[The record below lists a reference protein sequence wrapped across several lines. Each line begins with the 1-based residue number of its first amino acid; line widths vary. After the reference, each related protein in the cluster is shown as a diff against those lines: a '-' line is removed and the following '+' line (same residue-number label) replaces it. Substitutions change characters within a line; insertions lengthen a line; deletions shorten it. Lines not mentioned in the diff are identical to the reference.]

1 MAIPVDVSIDARER
15 ARTLKGP
22 LAIAISCFTIW
33 GLAYGLLDVLNKHF
47 QETLHIGKAHS
58 SWLQIAYFSAYLV
71 MSMPAGFLLEARG
84 YKAGLVTGLIITALG
99 ALLFVPSASAESFP
113 LFVASMFV
121 LATGLC
127 CLETSADTY
136 VNVLGPAH
144 AAPQRLNL
152 AQSFNALGVFFG
164 PLIGGALFFD
174 PAVAAHLGGEQKAVQ
189 LTYAAVAALVLL
201 YAFVVRRARLPE
213 IRDPH
218 AHSGIADQTSAAPSL
233 IRQRHFVLGVVTQG
247 LYVGAQVGIGAFF
260 LNLVTETWTG
270 LSSREGAFLL
280 SLATVGY
287 LVGRFASTA
296 MLMKIPARGL
306 LTAYG
311 VVNVVLCLI
320 VSAGIEK
327 ISAIALVGVFFFMSA
342 MFATIFTLGVRDLG
356 PNTKRGAS
364 IMVMAIGGGVL
375 LPYPMGVIAD
385 RFGTPVAFRLPAAIF
400 GIVALYGWV
409 GSRTLPP
416 E

>member
-1 MAIPVDVSIDARER
+1 MVIEIEAGDDARR
-15 ARTLKGP
+15 RTGALRGP
-22 LAIAISCFTIW
+22 LGIAISCFTVW

-58 SWLQIAYFSAYLV
+58 SWLQIAYFGAYLV
-71 MSMPAGFLLEARG
+71 MSVPAGFLLEARG
-84 YKAGLVTGLIITALG
+84 YKVGLVSGLIITAFG
-99 ALLFVPSASAESFP
+99 ALLFVPSAAAESFP

-127 CLETSADTY
+127 FLETSADTY
-136 VNVLGPAH
+136 VNVLGPPEE
-144 AAPQRLNL
+144 APRRLNL

-189 LTYAAVAALVLL
+189 LTYAAVAVLVLL
-201 YAFVVRRARLPE
+201 HAFVVRRAQLPE
-213 IRDPH
+213 IRDPETFS
-218 AHSGIADQTSAAPSL
+218 AGATDQAAARPLIA
-233 IRQRHFVLGVVTQG
+233 QRHFVLGVVTQG

-270 LSSREGAFLL
+270 LTSRQGAFLL

-296 MLMKIPARGL
+296 MLLKVRAQTLLACYGL
-306 LTAYG
+306 I
-311 VVNVVLCLI
+311 NVALCLV

-327 ISAIALVGVFFFMSA
+327 VSAIALVWVFFFMSA

-356 PNTKRGAS
+356 PHTKRGAS

-385 RFGTPVAFRLPAAIF
+385 TYGTPIAFRLPAAIF
-400 GIVALYGWV
+400 ALVALYGWW
-409 GSRTLPP
+409 GSRKSAT
-416 E
+416 